1 MKNYINKIAAFLC
14 AFALIASIVAVTG
27 TALAYDNDSENITPL
42 WSNDKQTDDEK
53 STQSLRG

>member
-1 MKNYINKIAAFLC
+1 MKKYINKIAAFLC
-14 AFALIASIVAVTG
+14 AVVLIVSVLAGTG